1 MASVRSLNCLL
12 LLFGVCALLTSF
24 ASGDTVTV
32 GIVLVQHVSYGQS
45 FKLVGNTAEL
55 GNWDTSK
62 GITMTYTQGDVWTAS
77 VELNRGE
84 SYEYKAV
91 VVDSS
96 SDTCACWMPGGNR
109 VLKIPS
115 DAKSVYFVSTF
126 WDTNTCASTCST
138 TNACSFDNVGS
149 CSSINIRKKNHKAD
163 SVTVAFVMTQHL
175 SFGQGFRLVG
185 NTADL
190 GNWQPSNGLQMT
202 WHTGDVWTASTEM
215 NTGESLQY
223 KAVVV
228 DSNTGETCYCWMPD
242 PNRSLTI
249 PSDAPSVY
257 FVSVLWDQNS
267 CASSCSNTNACS
279 VGNVGTCSSMT
290 SRLNAWM
297 KYKTISS
304 IV

>member
-12 LLFGVCALLTSF
+12 LLFGVCGLLTSF

-202 WHTGDVWTASTEM
+202 WGFTCIV
-215 NTGESLQY
+215 L
-223 KAVVV
+223 KAVSLSVIKDGKHSESQLPAASV
-228 DSNTGETCYCWMPD
+228 KCLWPPYFLRIGRHGDS
-242 PNRSLTI
+242 
-249 PSDAPSVY
+249 
-257 FVSVLWDQNS
+257 WD
-267 CASSCSNTNACS
+267 S
-279 VGNVGTCSSMT
+279 VGAARELWAVIQTGWKRS
-290 SRLNAWM
+290 
-297 KYKTISS
+297 
-304 IV
+304 

>member
-12 LLFGVCALLTSF
+12 LLFGVCGLLTSF

-109 VLKIPS
+109 VLTIPS
-115 DAKSVYFVSTF
+115 DAQSVYFVSTF

-149 CSSINIRKKNHKAD
+149 CSSTKIRKNIHKAD

-175 SFGQGFRLVG
+175 SYGQGFRLVG
-185 NTADL
+185 NTTDL

-215 NTGESLQY
+215 NTGESSPWGSSFRLLQ
-223 KAVVV
+223 KSKLTSWR
-228 DSNTGETCYCWMPD
+228 DIND
-242 PNRSLTI
+242 PKF
-249 PSDAPSVY
+249 D
-257 FVSVLWDQNS
+257 
-267 CASSCSNTNACS
+267 
-279 VGNVGTCSSMT
+279 GNCVK
-290 SRLNAWM
+290 L
-297 KYKTISS
+297 
-304 IV
+304 